1 MERRDES
8 EASPT
13 PRNSQETKKPDP
25 NFCAWMLVTRKKN
38 VVRNGRACDT
48 NNPNQQGEKLVK
60 GKLVQTSKEMGPSV
74 VDKNVNNSITIS
86 HVELEVEKPK
96 VPDKEVKICTQKE

>member
-1 MERRDES
+1 
-8 EASPT
+8 
-13 PRNSQETKKPDP
+13 
-25 NFCAWMLVTRKKN
+25 MLVTRKKN
-38 VVRNGRACDT
+38 VVRNGRARDT

-86 HVELEVEKPK
+86 HIELEVEKPK
-96 VPDKEVKICTQKE
+96 VPAKEVEICT